1 MKQTVYMNVKKSGFS
16 AVLLG
21 CLIGFINGF
30 FGGGGGMIAVP
41 TLSIFYGLEA
51 KKAHASSIAVI
62 LPLSIAS
69 SVIYLLKEKVEWLNL
84 GVVALG
90 VTIGGVIGAL
100 FLKKASNKVIEY
112 LFEGVMLFAGVKM
125 LFFN

>member
-1 MKQTVYMNVKKSGFS
+1 MNSKKRFFLS
-16 AVLLG
+16 VLLG
-21 CLIGFINGF
+21 SLVGFINGF

-41 TLSIFYGLEA
+41 TLAGFYKLEA

-69 SVIYLLKEKVEWLNL
+69 GVIYFFKEKLEWSNL

-90 VTIGGVIGAL
+90 VAIGGVIGAL

-112 LFEGVMLFAGVKM
+112 LFEGVMLFAGIKM